1 MLSLLQSLG
10 PDVWRD
16 DRGQDLVEYALIIL
30 LVIIGVAA
38 LLPSLATVL
47 IDLYYNQ
54 VVVALGG

>member
-30 LVIIGVAA
+30 LVIIA
-38 LLPSLATVL
+38 
-47 IDLYYNQ
+47 
-54 VVVALGG
+54 

>member
-10 PDVWRD
+10 LDVWRD

>member
-1 MLSLLQSLG
+1 MS
-10 PDVWRD
+10 
-16 DRGQDLVEYALIIL
+16 RGQDLVEYALIIL